1 MLLAAP
7 CAALLHP
14 LESPLR
20 LIAALLLAISGA
32 LGLVHA
38 ARRSGVWSSDDLTRA
53 TGLGLRRLLV
63 FTAAVAL
70 SAGGPASWIVAGA
83 ILCGYPV
90 SFALR
95 GVFPPS

>member
-1 MLLAAP
+1 MQ
-7 CAALLHP
+7 
-14 LESPLR
+14 
-20 LIAALLLAISGA
+20 
-32 LGLVHA
+32 A
-38 ARRSGVWSSDDLTRA
+38 ARHAGVWSSGDLTSA
-53 TGLGLRRLLV
+53 TGLALRRLLV

-70 SAGGPASWIVAGA
+70 SAGGSASWIVAGA